1 MSHKDEENVNDAARE
16 MPRVTEEALRV
27 LSGEGFSPVRAEAD
41 DLAAATV
48 DASFRV
54 VSIEL
59 LRTVP
64 DLTDDTR
71 ERLERAVASAMN
83 KAIQEVGRRNAQ
95 LLIRATG
102 QIGA

>member
-1 MSHKDEENVNDAARE
+1 MSNEDEKSASDAPRE

-48 DASFRV
+48 DANFQV

-59 LRTVP
+59 LGTAA
-64 DLTDDTR
+64 DLTDDAR
-71 ERLERAVASAMN
+71 ERLERAVASAVN
-83 KAIQEVGRRNAQ
+83 EAIQEVGRRNAQ
-95 LLIRATG
+95 LLLRATG
-102 QIGA
+102 QTGA